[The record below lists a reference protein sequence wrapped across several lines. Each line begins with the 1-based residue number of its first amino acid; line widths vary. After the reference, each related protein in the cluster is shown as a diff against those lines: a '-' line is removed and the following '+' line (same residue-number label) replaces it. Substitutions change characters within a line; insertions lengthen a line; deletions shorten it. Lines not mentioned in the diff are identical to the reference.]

1 MGTNVAS
8 LTQRWNFRN
17 LITSPGPQCCSVDS
31 GHVLRSQDNLALGW
45 VMGRAAYTWTQAPDA
60 SPMTAVRPLRHRP
73 GCTVLLGCPWQRG
86 RLVKPPPTLEVA
98 GVKNSNYIIKTVKQM
113 PERTGNKR
121 ISKGQADTLSLLH
134 EGQHETYRWLT
145 CLFTC
150 KHRTCV
156 GNRHEPRSTL
166 GVAGDLAPSYLAPGV
181 SSAVLGQTGCTRS
194 SSCASR
200 IPVSPTA
207 LWRQEVR
214 VSARYRMPDPKR
226 HAVYNTAARWHW
238 AGIFKCLVSLNFRER
253 PCKTQV

>member
-8 LTQRWNFRN
+8 LTQRWHFRN

-134 EGQHETYRWLT
+134 EGQHIGGSPVYS
-145 CLFTC
+145 
-150 KHRTCV
+150 
-156 GNRHEPRSTL
+156 PASTE
-166 GVAGDLAPSYLAPGV
+166 
-181 SSAVLGQTGCTRS
+181 
-194 SSCASR
+194 
-200 IPVSPTA
+200 PVSETDMSRAAPWG
-207 LWRQEVR
+207 WRGTWR
-214 VSARYRMPDPKR
+214 PLTWP
-226 HAVYNTAARWHW
+226 
-238 AGIFKCLVSLNFRER
+238 LVSPVLSLAR
-253 PCKTQV
+253 PAVPGARPVGAGSLSLPPPCGDRRSECQHATACLTPNDTLCITLQQGGTGLAFSNAWCL